1 MAISQR
7 LAMLRST
14 ISAVSIIITRSSGRD
29 FILRWLRFQTS
40 LIEKIRQ
47 KVADEQ
53 FEFSKHAVDQS
64 ILRQVQVQEVREVI
78 ANGQVIEDY
87 PNDKYGPSC
96 LISGLTQARR
106 PIHIQCSY
114 PSRPLVRII
123 TLYQPDPQKWN
134 EDFTQRRNRGDDS

>member
-1 MAISQR
+1 M
-7 LAMLRST
+7 
-14 ISAVSIIITRSSGRD
+14 
-29 FILRWLRFQTS
+29 TS
-40 LIEKIRQ
+40 LIEEIRQ

-64 ILRQVQVQEVREVI
+64 ILRQVQVQEIREVI

-96 LISGLTQARR
+96 LISGLTQTRR
-106 PIHIQCSY
+106 PIHVQCSY

-123 TLYQPDPQKWN
+123 TLYQPNPQKWD